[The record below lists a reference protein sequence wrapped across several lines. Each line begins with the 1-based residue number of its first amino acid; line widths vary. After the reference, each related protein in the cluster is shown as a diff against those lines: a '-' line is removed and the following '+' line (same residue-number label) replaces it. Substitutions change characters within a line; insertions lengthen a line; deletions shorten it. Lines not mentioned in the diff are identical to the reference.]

1 MRNTRNSIWKDKV
14 FLSMMTV
21 CLIAIVAVAAN
32 MVSGRRT
39 DKKDPIAEYTT
50 SQSETEEQTAAAQ
63 AKIGIEEGGAQVD
76 GADQE
81 GIKTAAGVE
90 ANGTKTGKAEVSQES
105 PKSAEAADQA
115 KPEPES
121 KEVAEAEPQPESE
134 EAVRA
139 NTANQ
144 MVLQYDGTTA
154 MTWPAEGEVLME
166 FAMDH
171 TVYHATLEQYK
182 VNPGLVIQAEVGAH
196 VTVPAVGLVQEIGWN
211 EEIGNYMRL
220 DLGNGYAAVIGDL
233 ENITVQPGQYVA
245 PGNILGTVAA
255 PTKYY
260 AVEGP
265 NVYFA
270 LTKDGVACDPLQY
283 LE

>member
-21 CLIAIVAVAAN
+21 CLIAVVAVAAN
-32 MVSGRRT
+32 MIGGRST
-39 DKKDPIAEYTT
+39 SKKDKDAEYTT
-50 SQSETEEQTAAAQ
+50 SQSETEEQTITAN
-63 AKIGIEEGGAQVD
+63 IGIEGGMVQTDAEIRED
-76 GADQE
+76 GV
-81 GIKTAAGVE
+81 KTVAGVE
-90 ANGTKTGKAEVSQES
+90 SSEKSDSNIAQNTTGKQTAETS
-105 PKSAEAADQA
+105 AAD
-115 KPEPES
+115 ES
-121 KEVAEAEPQPESE
+121 GKTEVARSPE
-134 EAVRA
+134 
-139 NTANQ
+139 NTAAESASVHTANET
-144 MVLQYDGTTA
+144 VLNYDGSSA
-154 MTWPAEGEVLME
+154 MTWPVEGELLME

-182 VNPGLVIQAEVGAH
+182 VSPGVLIQSEVGAH
-196 VTVPAVGLVQEIGWN
+196 VTTPSVGLVQEIGWN
-211 EEIGNYMRL
+211 EEIGNFLRI
-220 DLGNGYAAVIGDL
+220 DLGSSYEAVIGEL

-260 AVEGP
+260 SVEGP
-265 NVYFA
+265 NVYFE